1 MSFSPPPSMVDLV
14 KDNKQGD
21 SIWKTWFNSIYE
33 RFGGNQWYDLTAP
46 IISAGRRGVTS
57 DFDWVNYNGTGIY
70 QPRFSI
76 NEDGIINFHI
86 NHDIK
91 RGSKMYPH
99 VHWSCAGN
107 NASPVHWELNYIYAA
122 RDDDSPIAFSSV
134 QTKTLIGTP
143 SGVSHTHH
151 VTETSDAN
159 ALDAFEVDTIICMQL
174 KRVANGATDNTN
186 DIFGHFVDFHYQ
198 RERFG
203 TISKSPDFYKR

>member
-1 MSFSPPPSMVDLV
+1 MSFIPPPSHVQLV
-14 KDNKQGD
+14 TDSYDGDKIINNSRQD
-21 SIWKTWFNSIYE
+21 SIWKKWLSGIYE

-57 DFDWVNYNGTGIY
+57 DFDWVNYNGSGIY

-76 NEDGIINFHI
+76 NEDGIVNFHI

-99 VHWSCAGN
+99 
-107 NASPVHWELNYIYAA
+107 VHWELNYIYAA

-143 SGVSHTHH
+143 SGVAHTHH
-151 VTETSDAN
+151 VTETSDAD
-159 ALDAFEVDTIICMQL
+159 AIDAFEVDTIICMQL
-174 KRVANGATDNTN
+174 KRISNGATDNTN

-203 TISKSPDFYKR
+203 TISKSPDFYRK